1 MDKKILG
8 YWVATGLFCLAMLP
22 GAVMDLIRAPQ
33 VMAIMQHLGYPDY
46 VATLLGIWKILGVVA
61 LLLPGKG
68 TLKEWAYAGFVF
80 DLSGAVV
87 SHLAVGDAVTEVIV
101 PVVLLGVMATSYVL
115 RPASRR

>member
-33 VMAIMQHLGYPDY
+33 VMA
-46 VATLLGIWKILGVVA
+46 
-61 LLLPGKG
+61 
-68 TLKEWAYAGFVF
+68 
-80 DLSGAVV
+80 
-87 SHLAVGDAVTEVIV
+87 
-101 PVVLLGVMATSYVL
+101 TSYML